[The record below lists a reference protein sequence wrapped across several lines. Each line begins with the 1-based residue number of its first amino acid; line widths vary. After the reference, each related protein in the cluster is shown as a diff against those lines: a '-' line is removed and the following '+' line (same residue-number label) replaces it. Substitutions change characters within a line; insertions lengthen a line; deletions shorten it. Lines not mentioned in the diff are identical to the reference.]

1 MDFKKENNE
10 GNREGESKIRQSF
23 SHGRSKVV
31 TVEVK
36 KKRTFNKPNRASLG
50 NKGQPKSGAEI
61 LVKKSGLTNVELE
74 KRIKAVQE
82 RALAQK
88 LEAKQRQDSADDVVN
103 YKIAEVEAKRQEKE
117 LAEMKAAEA
126 AKLTAQAKS
135 SDAKKT
141 KLENNKSESKSNSQ
155 KFENSKSDSKKN
167 SYKKGGNDD
176 RFSNQRFQKNKSS
189 KLSVAQNNMIAESQL
204 SALKQDE
211 HNKFANRSKAK
222 PKEDDD
228 KKRNSETVKRSR
240 EELLGRNSDRN
251 VKISIY
257 NALDDDGDSV
267 KVKRHKSKKNIQ
279 KTSIDNSSSKIVRE
293 VLLPETISIQELAN
307 RMAVRAGELIK
318 CLMKLGVM
326 ATINQSIDADTA
338 ELIVLEMGHKV
349 KRVDDSALELE
360 LLNSDTDVRDE
371 CIEARPPIV
380 TIMGHV
386 DHGKTSLLDALRK
399 TDVALNE
406 AGGITQHI
414 GAYQITLPDG
424 KRISFIDTPGHAA
437 FTEMR
442 ARGANITDVVVL
454 VVAADDGVKEQ
465 TVEAIN
471 HAKAANVPIIVA
483 INKIDKPG
491 AEPNKVRNELLNYG
505 LVVESL
511 GGDIIDVEVS
521 AKAGLNLDKLEES
534 ILLQAEML
542 ELKADRN
549 KLASAVVVESKIEK
563 GLGPVA
569 TVLIK
574 NGTLR
579 VGDAFVSG
587 IVHGKVRAIKNDLKR
602 NLTELLPGTP
612 GEIIGFDVAPIPG
625 DDFVVLSSEQKAKEL
640 ADMRRN
646 KKREKEWIVRS
657 KGSISDMFAREKE
670 EGKMKVL
677 PVIIKG
683 DVQGSIEAIS
693 ESLKKMA
700 SDEVSVNI
708 LHSGVGG
715 ITESDVILAN
725 ASKALI
731 VGFNVRANMQAR
743 ELSAINDVEI
753 KYYSVIYD
761 LIDDVK
767 AILSGMLSPILS
779 EKTIGSAE
787 VRKVF
792 DVSNVGK
799 IAGCMVVSGVIRRN
813 AKVRVLRDNIVVH
826 TGGVKSIHRKK
837 DEVKEVKEGF
847 ECGVSLET
855 YSDIH
860 VNDVLE
866 FFEIEKTERT
876 L

>member
-1 MDFKKENNE
+1 MDFKNENNE
-10 GNREGESKIRQSF
+10 GSREGRAKIRQSF

-36 KKRTFNKPNRASLG
+36 KKRTFNKPNGLS
-50 NKGQPKSGAEI
+50 SGKKEQLMSGTEI

-82 RALAQK
+82 RALVQR
-88 LEAKQRQDSADDVVN
+88 LEAKQRQDSADDVLN

-117 LAEMKAAEA
+117 LAESKTAEI
-126 AKLTAQAKS
+126 AKLAAQVEAVE
-135 SDAKKT
+135 AKK
-141 KLENNKSESKSNSQ
+141 SKSGSDKSVFDTKKN
-155 KFENSKSDSKKN
+155 ENSKASFKK
-167 SYKKGGNDD
+167 STYQKSENDD
-176 RFSNQRFQKNKSS
+176 RFLNQRFQKNKVS
-189 KLSVAQNNMIAESQL
+189 KLSVAQSNMIAESQL

-211 HNKFANRSKAK
+211 HNKFANKNK
-222 PKEDDD
+222 TKTKEDDD
-228 KKRNSETVKRSR
+228 KKRNSETGKMSR
-240 EELLGRNSDRN
+240 EELFSRNFERN
-251 VKISIY
+251 GKISIY
-257 NALDDDGDSV
+257 NALDNDDDSI
-267 KVKRHKSKKNIQ
+267 KIKRHKSKKNSQ
-279 KTSIDNSSSKIVRE
+279 KTSIDNSSSKIIRE

-338 ELIVLEMGHKV
+338 ELVVLEMGHKV
-349 KRVDDSALELE
+349 KRVDDSALESE
-360 LLNSDTDVRDE
+360 LLNSDTESREE

-483 INKIDKPG
+483 INKIDKHG
-491 AEPNKVRNELLNYG
+491 ADPNKVRNELLNYEI
-505 LVVESL
+505 VVESL

-542 ELKADRN
+542 DLKADKN

-579 VGDAFVSG
+579 VGDVFVSG
-587 IVHGKVRAIKNDLKR
+587 VVHGKVRAIKNDLKR
-602 NLTELLPGTP
+602 NLNELLPGTP

-657 KGSISDMFAREKE
+657 KCSISDMFAKEKE

-700 SDEVSVNI
+700 NDEVSVNI

-715 ITESDVILAN
+715 ITESDVILAH

-731 VGFNVRANMQAR
+731 LGFNVRANMQAR
-743 ELSAINDVEI
+743 ELSAIDDVEI

-767 AILSGMLSPILS
+767 AILSGLLSPILS
-779 EKTIGSAE
+779 EKTIGTAE

-813 AKVRVLRDNIVVH
+813 ANVRVLRDNIVVH

-837 DEVKEVKEGF
+837 DEVKEVKESF

-855 YSDIH
+855 YSDVH

-866 FFEIEKTERT
+866 FFEIEKMERT